1 MRVLIVD
8 DHVLLRRSVRALLTD
23 RIDGVVVDEAANGED
38 AIRRVAGEPWD
49 VVLLDLSLGRARGF
63 DTLRAI
69 RSARAGVAVVVMSM
83 HPEEQYGAAAR
94 AAGAAAYIVK
104 GSAPDAIIQAIRA
117 AGGQAGEPGTRLS

>member
-38 AIRRVAGEPWD
+38 AIRRVGAEPWD

-104 GSAPDAIIQAIRA
+104 GSAPDAIVQAIRA
-117 AGGQAGEPGTRLS
+117 AGGHAGESGPQLS

>member
-38 AIRRVAGEPWD
+38 AVRRVAAEPFD

-69 RSARAGVAVVVMSM
+69 RGARTGVSVLVMSM

-104 GSAPDAIIQAIRA
+104 GSPPDAIVQAIRSA
-117 AGGQAGEPGTRLS
+117 CPSPPG

>member
-23 RIDGVVVDEAANGED
+23 RIDGVVVDEAASGED

-49 VVLLDLSLGRARGF
+49 VVLLDLSLGSARGF

-69 RSARAGVAVVVMSM
+69 RSARASVAVVVMSM
-83 HPEEQYGAAAR
+83 HPEEQYGAAAK
-94 AAGAAAYIVK
+94 AAGATAYIVK
-104 GSAPDAIIQAIRA
+104 GAPPDAIVQAIQG
-117 AGGQAGEPGTRLS
+117 AGGHGRLS

>member
-23 RIDGVVVDEAANGED
+23 RIEGVVVDEAANGED
-38 AIRRVAGEPWD
+38 AIRRVGAEPWD

-69 RSARAGVAVVVMSM
+69 RSARVGVTVVVMSM

-104 GSAPDAIIQAIRA
+104 GSPPDAIVQAIRA
-117 AGGQAGEPGTRLS
+117 AGGPGTSFS